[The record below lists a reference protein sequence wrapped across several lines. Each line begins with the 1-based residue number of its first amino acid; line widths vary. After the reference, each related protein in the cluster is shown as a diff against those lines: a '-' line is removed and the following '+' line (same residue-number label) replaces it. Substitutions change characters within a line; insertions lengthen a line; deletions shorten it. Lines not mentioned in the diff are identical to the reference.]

1 MYRIIIT
8 DKSGVDDL
16 GCIDSIEKTMAELG
30 AECFFSLDPEDVA
43 SCDGIILPG
52 APPDVDPAI
61 YGEEKEPGCGAT
73 DRERDDRRLAMIDAA
88 AKAGKPML
96 GICAGLQQI
105 NVYFG
110 GTLIQDME
118 MKEPHRYSPEFPAD
132 LRYHPVINIRD
143 TQFHLLFGKSGIIN
157 SMHHQAVKK
166 LGRGLIPGLVWL
178 SETLSQ
184 EEKDEWLRKIENEE
198 NCEFTGPC
206 IIEGI
211 VHKTLP
217 IICVQWHPELMNK
230 APLSGAADY
239 DKVFEYFTFLI
250 RRANRLKE
258 AEKVL

>member
-1 MYRIIIT
+1 MYRVVIT
-8 DKSGVDDL
+8 DKSGVDDFQ
-16 GCIDSIEKTMAELG
+16 CIDSIEKTMAEYG

-43 SCDGIILPG
+43 NCDGIILPG
-52 APPDVDPAI
+52 APPDVDPVL
-61 YGEEKEPGCGAT
+61 YGEEKEPGCGVV
-73 DRERDDRRLAMIDAA
+73 DRERDEKRLAMIDAA
-88 AKAGKPML
+88 VKAGKPMM

-118 MKEPHRYSPEFPAD
+118 MKEPHRYSPEYPAD

-143 TQFHLLFGKSGIIN
+143 SRFRVLFGEFGIIN
-157 SMHHQAVKK
+157 SMHHQAIKK
-166 LGRGLIPGLVWL
+166 LGEGLIAGQVWL

-184 EEKDEWLRKIENEE
+184 KEKDEWLRKIENEE

-217 IICVQWHPELMNK
+217 IICVQWHPELMYK
-230 APLSGAADY
+230 APVSGAADY
-239 DKVFEYFTFLI
+239 GKLFEYFAFLI
-250 RRANRLKE
+250 TE
-258 AEKVL
+258 CHEKK